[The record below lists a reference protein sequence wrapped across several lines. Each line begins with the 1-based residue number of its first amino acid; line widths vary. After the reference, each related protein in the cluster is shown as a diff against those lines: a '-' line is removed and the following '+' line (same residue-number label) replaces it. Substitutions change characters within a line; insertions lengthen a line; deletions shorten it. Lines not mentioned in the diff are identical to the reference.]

1 MRLSHTNSQRFG
13 TLQHALLVLAM
24 LLLNMGCMWQVRAQ
38 ELQVHP
44 VFAGSEDAIRK
55 SYEYGRQE
63 RKRKKSLHYL
73 LGPWRKDL
81 AKVRMPSSES
91 WTAPNAILAT
101 PALFATLTGYFDE
114 MAYESAE
121 SGLNKVMELLKST
134 KDFFVVVV
142 SLYAWPG
149 ISDWDHSINR
159 PAKKEDVTD
168 VQFLILVDGKQVIR
182 PIYSDTMS
190 APQEIKD
197 ATSRL
202 TIKPSIVQSSISG
215 SIYESGDIA
224 GIYASRTSTV
234 YQFDIEREGYTAYAA
249 TYFLVFPLL
258 DDKGKPIITADT
270 KKLVFK
276 AVRPT
281 YEHTCVFD
289 LSKIK

>member
-1 MRLSHTNSQRFG
+1 M
-13 TLQHALLVLAM
+13 LAA
-24 LLLNMGCMWQVRAQ
+24 LLLNIGYVWQARAQ
-38 ELQVHP
+38 DLQVHP
-44 VFAGSEDAIRK
+44 VFAGDESVIRK
-55 SYEYGRQE
+55 SYEEGRQA
-63 RKRKKSLHYL
+63 RKRKKNLHYL

-81 AKVRMPSSES
+81 AKVRMPSSKS
-91 WTAPNAILAT
+91 WTAPNAVLVTPCLLAT
-101 PALFATLTGYFDE
+101 LSGYFDE
-114 MAYESAE
+114 MTYQPAE
-121 SGLNKVMELLKST
+121 AGLSKLLETMKGT

-142 SLYAWPG
+142 NLYAWPG

-159 PAKKEDVTD
+159 PAKQEDVTD

-182 PIYSDTMS
+182 PIYSDTTS
-190 APQEIKD
+190 APQKIEGTIPH
-197 ATSRL
+197 L
-202 TIKPSIVQSSISG
+202 TIDQITVESSISG
-215 SIYESGDIA
+215 SIYANGDIA
-224 GIYASRTSTV
+224 SIYASKTSTV
-234 YQFDIEREGYTAYAA
+234 YQFDIKRESYTAYAA

>member
-13 TLQHALLVLAM
+13 TLQHSLLVLAM

-44 VFAGSEDAIRK
+44 VFAGSEDTIRK

-81 AKVRMPSSES
+81 AKVRMPLSES

-101 PALFATLTGYFDE
+101 PALFATLCGYFDE
-114 MAYESAE
+114 MTYEPAE
-121 SGLNKVMELLKST
+121 AGLKKAMEVAKGPKS
-134 KDFFVVVV
+134 FFMVVVN
-142 SLYAWPG
+142 LYAWPG
-149 ISDWDHSINR
+149 ISDWDGRITR
-159 PAKKEDVTD
+159 PAKKEDVSD

-182 PIYSDTMS
+182 PIFSEMGG
-190 APQEIKD
+190 APQEIQGS
-197 ATSRL
+197 TSRL
-202 TIKPSIVQSSISG
+202 AVSPVFIQSTQSG
-215 SIYESGDIA
+215 SAYGDGNI
-224 GIYASRTSTV
+224 INMYASSTSTV
-234 YQFDIEREGYTAYAA
+234 YQFDVVREGYTAYAA
-249 TYFLVFPLL
+249 TYFLAFPLF
-258 DDKGKPIITADT
+258 DNEGKPIITAGT
-270 KKLVFK
+270 KTLVLK

-289 LSKIK
+289 LSKIR